1 MSAAG
6 VEQEKAK
13 AWAEI
18 LRLPNLFTVPGD
30 PLAGAL
36 LAGAAGEGDALRTAL
51 CAAASL
57 GMYAAGLLFNDVA
70 DLEEDRR
77 DRPAR
82 PLPSGRIALR
92 AAMRAGSLAM
102 ASAMALYWTAGV
114 RAGAAGTALACNI
127 LAYNFLLKRSVFGP
141 VVMGL
146 CRGMSVLAGSLAIAA
161 PIPRACWVAAG
172 AIALFVSGVSFY
184 ARGETRSPGRPA
196 RVGVL
201 LGLIPLV
208 QAGLILAYRRD
219 AAGWTCATI
228 LLLLALASRVLRH
241 RYAAS

>member
-6 VEQEKAK
+6 VEQEKAR

-36 LAGAAGEGDALRTAL
+36 LAGAAGGGDALRTAL

-82 PLPSGRIALR
+82 PLPSGRITPR
-92 AAMRAGSLAM
+92 AAMRAAAGAM
-102 ASAMALYWTAGV
+102 AFGLALYFTAGV
-114 RAGAAGTALACNI
+114 RAGAAGMALACNI
-127 LAYNFLLKRSVFGP
+127 LAYDFLLKRSVFGP
-141 VVMGL
+141 VVMAL
-146 CRGMSVLAGSLAIAA
+146 CRGMSVLAGALAIAA
-161 PIPRACWVAAG
+161 PVPPASWLAAG
-172 AIALFVSGVSFY
+172 AITLFVSGVSSY

-196 RVGVL
+196 RVGAW
-201 LGLIPLV
+201 LGLIPFI
-208 QAGLILAYRRD
+208 QGGLILAYRRD
-219 AAGWTCATI
+219 AAGWTCAAI